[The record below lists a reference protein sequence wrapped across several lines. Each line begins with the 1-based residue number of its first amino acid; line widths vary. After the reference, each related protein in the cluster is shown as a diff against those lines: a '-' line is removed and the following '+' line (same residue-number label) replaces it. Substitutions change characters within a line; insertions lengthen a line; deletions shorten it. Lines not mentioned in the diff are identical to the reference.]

1 MDASLGEAKSLTPT
15 IYGQVGRLWRDR
27 YGEHAGWAHT
37 ILFAADLTKF
47 KKLRTEALGDADTK
61 AASSPSKK
69 RKSPSKKAIKVED
82 ETEPAQDEEGAGAAV
97 FSRTNGG
104 TKKFKSPAVK
114 KEDTAGSTELTPH
127 SKKSKKLPAGAAEL
141 YEALYGTDN
150 TGKDT
155 ATSPLFKP
163 TPTRF
168 NPKSA
173 GKPRKL
179 SMVNAGG
186 ESGAGVGTTGGVVA
200 VDRGE
205 AGETSGKKKGKSSPV
220 PKIPRKRVPDS

>member
-61 AASSPSKK
+61 VASSPSKK
-69 RKSPSKKAIKVED
+69 RKSPSKKSINVEN
-82 ETEPAQDEEGAGAAV
+82 ESEPEQDKESAAAAV
-97 FSRTNGG
+97 SSRINVGAKTS
-104 TKKFKSPAVK
+104 KSPVVK
-114 KEDTAGSTELTPH
+114 KEETAASTDLTPH
-127 SKKSKKLPAGAAEL
+127 SKKSKKVPAGAAEL
-141 YEALYGTDN
+141 YEALYGTDD
-150 TGKDT
+150 TGTDA

-163 TPTRF
+163 TPTKL
-168 NPKSA
+168 NPKST

-186 ESGAGVGTTGGVVA
+186 EGGAGVGTTGGVVA
-200 VDRGE
+200 VDRWE
-205 AGETSGKKKGKSSPV
+205 AGETLGKKKGKSTPV
-220 PKIPRKRVPDS
+220 L